1 MAHCH
6 WPAWRKR
13 AEGEGEMITASGA
26 LSAEIAARGELAIA
40 ELVAEQRGRRWMA
53 LMAFMLRATCSFT

>member
-1 MAHCH
+1 
-6 WPAWRKR
+6 
-13 AEGEGEMITASGA
+13 MITASGA